1 MTPTAH
7 DASERDA
14 SKTSVV
20 KRDNPLLETQ
30 ALFFPTP
37 LTHDATEAVCVSR
50 MARHELHLPS
60 LTKLFPTPVAR
71 SWKDTASTSEM
82 ARHEPALP
90 ALSKLFPEKGE
101 YVNPGDKCIAIAE
114 ERMRKAGVT
123 GVESFFPTPTTIGMR
138 GGAHSWQKLKKLR
151 DLGYITPEEMSAM
164 ASTTGGKLNPMW
176 VEWLMGWPIGW
187 TGLKPLETVKYLR

>member
-30 ALFFPTP
+30 VLFY
-37 LTHDATEAVCVSR
+37 
-50 MARHELHLPS
+50 
-60 LTKLFPTPVAR
+60 PTPVAR
-71 SWKDTASTSEM
+71 AWKDTASTSEM

-90 ALSKLFPEKGE
+90 ALSKLFPENGM
-101 YVNPGDKCIAIAE
+101 NPGDKCIQIAE
-114 ERMRKAGVT
+114 ERMRKAGQT
-123 GVESFFPTPTTIGMR
+123 GAGALLPTQSAQR
-138 GGAHSWQKLKKLR
+138 GGVSSWQKLKKLR

-176 VEWLMGWPIGW
+176 VEWLMGWPLGW
-187 TGLKPLETVKYLR
+187 TDLKPLETVKYLR